1 MKKPNKKR
9 MHKFILMNFFV
20 LFVSSISA
28 QTKPNILYI
37 MSDDHTTTAIGAYG
51 GRLASLNPTP
61 TLDKIA
67 EEGMILENTFCNNAV
82 CSPSRASII
91 TGQYSA
97 VNGVTT
103 LGGEIK
109 EKNQYLPTEMRN
121 AGYQTSVIGKW
132 HLKILPL
139 AFDHFKV
146 MHSQGHYFNPI
157 FTEKGKAI
165 TSFTLGKKTEDGS
178 VQMMGH
184 SSDMI
189 ANSGLEW
196 LEKRDKQKP
205 FFLKLHFK
213 APHGNFDYAPRYEK
227 YLSDVTI
234 PEPENLRDRKNNG
247 SIATRGDNDELIHR
261 IGSSV
266 SDRNKERYNSNV
278 HKGTKLAGKK
288 TTTSQTYQRFLKKY
302 LRCVKGVDDNIARVV
317 AYLKEEGIYDNTIII
332 YTSDQGYFL
341 GEHDFFDKRW
351 AYEEG
356 MRMPFIIR
364 YPKTIKKGSRN
375 KATIENV
382 DFAPTLIDFAGGTI
396 PSVMQGNSF
405 KSIVE
410 TGKTPKKWEN
420 AAYYH
425 YPLHMAHH
433 KIPAHIGIRT
443 DHYKLLLFYGT
454 LEKKDIPD
462 TPPGWELY
470 DLKKDPTEDNN
481 VYDHPAYQKV
491 VAALKVKLKKLRTDY
506 KVNGPEFPYNKVI
519 DAYWEYTEEDKAK
532 AVLISHE
539 FLKSDL
545 YTAKEKMLK
554 KQKGK
559 KPNKKSKKKT

>member
-1 MKKPNKKR
+1 MLKTYTLKKLKKNTT
-9 MHKFILMNFFV
+9 ILLL
-20 LFVSSISA
+20 LFLITKIHS

-51 GRLASLNPTP
+51 GRLASLDPTP

-67 EEGMILENTFCNNAV
+67 AEGMVLENTFCNNAI
-82 CSPSRASII
+82 CSPSRATIL

-97 VNGVTT
+97 VNGVTS
-103 LGGEIK
+103 LGGKIDK
-109 EKNQYLPTEMRN
+109 KRQYLPIEMRN
-121 AGYQTSVIGKW
+121 AGYQTGVIGKW
-132 HLKILPL
+132 HLGILPL
-139 AFDHFKV
+139 AFDYYKV

-157 FTEKGKAI
+157 FTEKDKPI
-165 TSFTLGKKTEDGS
+165 KDFDLGKKSEKGS

-189 ANSGLEW
+189 ANSGIDW
-196 LEKRDKQKP
+196 LQKRDKQKP

-213 APHGNFDYAPRYEK
+213 APHGNYDYAPRYED
-227 YLSDVTI
+227 YLADVTI
-234 PEPENLRDRKNNG
+234 PEPDNLRNRKNNG
-247 SIATRGDNDELIHR
+247 SIATRGHNDELIHR

-266 SDRNKERYNSNV
+266 SSRNTERYNSQV
-278 HKGTKLAGKK
+278 HKGTVLAGKK
-288 TTTSQTYQRFLKKY
+288 TSTSQNYQRFLKKY
-302 LRCVKGVDDNIARVV
+302 LRCVKGVDDNIARVI
-317 AYLKEEGIYDNTIII
+317 AHLKKEGIYDNTIII
-332 YTSDQGYFL
+332 YTSDQGYYL

-410 TGKTPKKWEN
+410 TGKTPKNWDN

-443 DHYKLLLFYGT
+443 EHYKLLMFYGT

-481 VYDHPAYQKV
+481 VYDNPSYQKV
-491 VAALKVKLKKLRTDY
+491 VAALKVKLKKLRMDY
-506 KVNGPEFPYNKVI
+506 KVNGPQFPYNKVI
-519 DAYWEYTEEDKAK
+519 DAYWDYSEEDMAK
-532 AVLISHE
+532 AVVISHE

-545 YTAKEKMLK
+545 YTKKEKNL
-554 KQKGK
+554 
-559 KPNKKSKKKT
+559 KKSKMKKKKERKKA